1 MRNNTLRVERPN
13 SARETAAHEIREVM
27 DIRQAAEYL
36 GISTDSLYRY
46 ASDGILP
53 GFRLGNRWRFR
64 KSRLDQWMDEQSGIA
79 SQIQSQPKSNP
90 ARKKPVRA
98 TH

>member
-1 MRNNTLRVERPN
+1 MRNSTLRVERPGA
-13 SARETAAHEIREVM
+13 SREIVALETREVM
-27 DIRQAAEYL
+27 DIRQAADYL

-64 KSRLDQWMDEQSGIA
+64 KSCLDQWMDEQSGL
-79 SQIQSQPKSNP
+79 SLQSQSPPKATPS
-90 ARKKPVRA
+90 RKKPVRA
-98 TH
+98 AR

>member
-1 MRNNTLRVERPN
+1 MRNSTLRAERPD
-13 SARETAAHEIREVM
+13 AAKDTVAHEIREVM
-27 DIRQAAEYL
+27 DIRQAADYL

-64 KSRLDQWMDEQSGIA
+64 KSRLDHWMDEQSGL
-79 SQIQSQPKSNP
+79 STQLQPQPKANP

-98 TH
+98 AR